1 MSTQELNQAAARPL
15 LGGFVKMKFS
25 NEYPEFL
32 FGNVDTYMQSV
43 IKKLGK

>member
-1 MSTQELNQAAARPL
+1 MKQPAPRPL

-32 FGNVDTYMQSV
+32 FGNIDSYLRA
-43 IKKLGK
+43 KFAK

>member
-1 MSTQELNQAAARPL
+1 MPVSTADLNQPANRPL

-32 FGNVDTYMQSV
+32 FGNVDSYMKEVLS
-43 IKKLGK
+43 L